1 MNSLPPQ
8 DARTQCVQLL
18 NDSVYQALGLKEIL
32 LEEHEALQAQD
43 TDRLEASVANKSACV
58 ARLQQLDTQRIDLC
72 TACGFMA
79 GPDQMSQ
86 LIDWC
91 DDKDELKNRWEQ
103 LLVVAAESSA
113 LNMTN
118 GAIIRVRQQHF
129 ESSLSVLRGVNPGAD
144 TYGRHGGEKSGF
156 GHRSL
161 AQA

>member
-8 DARTQCVQLL
+8 DARTQCVELL
-18 NDSVYQALGLKEIL
+18 NDTVYQALGLKEIL
-32 LEEHEALQAQD
+32 LEEHNALQVQD
-43 TDRLEASVANKSACV
+43 TDSLEASVENKSECV
-58 ARLQQLDTQRIDLC
+58 ARLQQLDKQRIDLC
-72 TACGFMA
+72 AACGFAA
-79 GPDQMSQ
+79 GPEQMSQ
-86 LIDWC
+86 LIEWC
-91 DDKDELKNRWEQ
+91 DDKDELQNRWDH

-144 TYGRHGGEKSGF
+144 TYGRHGGEAGGY